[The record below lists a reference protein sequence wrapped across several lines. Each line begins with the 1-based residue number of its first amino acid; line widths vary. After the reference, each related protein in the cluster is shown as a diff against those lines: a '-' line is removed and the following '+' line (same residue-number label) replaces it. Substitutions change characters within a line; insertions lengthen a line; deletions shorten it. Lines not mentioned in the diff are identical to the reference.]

1 MKALHSEDE
10 ITGCITAKKKKNHF
24 FKDEEKGA
32 KEMCQIWEEVR
43 EEGIAIGMER
53 SAKALA

>member
-1 MKALHSEDE
+1 MHYRELKE
-10 ITGCITAKKKKNHF
+10 KPF

-53 SAKALA
+53 SAKDLA

>member
-1 MKALHSEDE
+1 MKTKSQDALPRTEGKT
-10 ITGCITAKKKKNHF
+10 IF

-53 SAKALA
+53 SAKDLA